1 MPDLTVRPV
10 VAGDAEAFVRAYEA
24 SWDAT
29 IGVIAGRPLRELS
42 PYEDRLESFRT
53 TFGAELPPGAGAWVA
68 ERDGE
73 ATLWVGEANGRARRF
88 YEREGWEPTGE
99 TKASELGPE
108 ELQYRRQLPA

>member
-1 MPDLTVRPV
+1 VGVAVRVGPELRALYVMPD
-10 VAGDAEAFVRAYEA
+10 AWG
-24 SWDAT
+24 S
-29 IGVIAGRPLRELS
+29 
-42 PYEDRLESFRT
+42 
-53 TFGAELPPGAGAWVA
+53 GAGGALIDAVLDA
-68 ERDGE
+68 IRADGHGE